1 MIPDKPIL
9 SRVGAGARRVIYRQ
23 IAARRLFRIW
33 HKDMRGAMV
42 MKVHLDLDFTQAK
55 KLVDRLLQKEKETLA
70 RYLDDQKLFDQMRRV
85 QRELKDTSISMGEIT
100 TEVKA
105 VRKTRAVR
113 ARSH

>member
-1 MIPDKPIL
+1 MT
-9 SRVGAGARRVIYRQ
+9 VQ
-23 IAARRLFRIW
+23 
-33 HKDMRGAMV
+33 
-42 MKVHLDLDFTQAK
+42 LDLDFTQAK

-70 RYLDDQKLFDQMRRV
+70 RYLDDQKLFDRVRRV
-85 QRELKDTSISMGEIT
+85 QRELKDTPISMGEIT